1 MNVLVFG
8 GSGWIGSYTVKELEA
23 QGHGVVTYDLR
34 DGLDIRDRERVDT
47 YVSYADHVISLS
59 GKLGT
64 HELLDAAH
72 QAVEINVLGALNITV
87 ACAKYDVG
95 LTQITLPRV
104 NPSLYAATKCCAMDI
119 SEVYRQSH
127 GLRVSYVKAYN
138 AFGPGQLPPG
148 NGHPQKI
155 IPTFA
160 TMAWAGQPIPVW
172 GDGMLWTDLVHVS
185 DVGNMLV
192 DTMGFGDGEVFD
204 AGTGHRQT
212 VLQVAK
218 RVIEI
223 TGSDSVIEHLPVRKG
238 ERLVRTGDDY
248 ANGAGW
254 DKLDRLPVYF
264 DSDLVDTVMS
274 YKP

>member
-8 GSGWIGSYTVKELEA
+8 GSGWIGSYTVAHLKD
-23 QGHGVVTYDLR
+23 QGYEVTTYDLR
-34 DGLDIRDRERVDT
+34 DGLDIRYAAAVE
-47 YVSYADHVISLS
+47 YSVSNVDHVISLS

-64 HELLDAAH
+64 HELLDAAYE
-72 QAVEINVLGALNITV
+72 AVEINVLGALNITM
-87 ACAKYDVG
+87 ACAKHNVG

-160 TMAWAGQPIPVW
+160 TYAWANKPIPVW
-172 GDGMLWTDLVHVS
+172 GDGMLWTDIVHVS
-185 DVGNMLV
+185 DVAHMLV
-192 DTMGFGDGEVFD
+192 DAMAFGEGQVFD

-212 VLQVAK
+212 VLAVAN
-218 RVIEI
+218 RVLEI
-223 TGSDSVIEHLPVRKG
+223 TGSTAGIEHLPIRKG
-238 ERLVRTGDDY
+238 ERLVRTEQDY
-248 ANGAGW
+248 AHGEGW
-254 DKLDRLPVYF
+254 DLIDWRPTF
-264 DSDLVDTVMS
+264 DDAQLVETVMS